1 MRRPEQLLEQ
11 AHWESEEA
19 PAGRLEGGCRLG
31 AGGASLK
38 PLQQAEQHR
47 CPWPR
52 LSGAALRESLTPA
65 ARSVEVAV
73 EHAKLARR

>member
-1 MRRPEQLLEQ
+1 MRRPEQLVEQ

-19 PAGRLEGGCRLG
+19 PARRRKVECPLG
-31 AGGASLK
+31 AGGPSLK

-65 ARSVEVAV
+65 ARAVEVAV
-73 EHAKLARR
+73 EPAELARR